1 MKGIILDAVAIFGE
15 NPFREKLLSRN
26 TQDRTVGFRR
36 SKKGK
41 RSTRSRLCV
50 DPGFA
55 SFDKLQEVGV
65 SPYLCFIPIF
75 KCFSMFR
82 LV

>member
-1 MKGIILDAVAIFGE
+1 M
-15 NPFREKLLSRN
+15 LLSKIPGNRA
-26 TQDRTVGFRR
+26 VGFRR

-41 RSTRSRLCV
+41 RSTRSRLRV
-50 DPGFA
+50 DSGF
-55 SFDKLQEVGV
+55 SEFLQTPRGRI
-65 SPYLCFIPIF
+65 SPYMGFIPIF

>member
-1 MKGIILDAVAIFGE
+1 M
-15 NPFREKLLSRN
+15 LLSKIPGN
-26 TQDRTVGFRR
+26 RTVGFRR

-41 RSTRSRLCV
+41 RSTRSRLRV
-50 DPGFA
+50 DPGFVEFPQTPRGRIFSLLGFY
-55 SFDKLQEVGV
+55 SF
-65 SPYLCFIPIF
+65 F